1 VVDVARGPVVVTGA
15 GSGIGRAVAEAFAG
29 QGASV
34 LALARS
40 TDATGELAAT
50 YENVVALSMDVTDE
64 ASVVDVAARV
74 SRDHGKPSVLVTC
87 AAAAAA
93 AGPTESLA
101 LSAWRGALDCD
112 LTGTFLSN
120 REFGRPMLDVG
131 YGRIVN
137 LSSFHTV
144 ATYPQRAAYVAA
156 KSGVEGLVKGLAV
169 EWGGRGVTVNAVAPG
184 PIRTPR
190 TQFFLDS
197 DPANEAGMVG
207 RTPAGRIGEL
217 PDVVAAVSFL
227 ASPEAAWISGQVL
240 VVDGGWT
247 SNAWWGQ
254 HPFRP

>member
-1 VVDVARGPVVVTGA
+1 MVVTGA
-15 GSGIGRAVAEAFAG
+15 GSGIGRAVAEAFASRG
-29 QGASV
+29 NTV
-34 LALARS
+34 VALARS
-40 TDATGELAAT
+40 TDATGELAAAH
-50 YENVVALSMDVTDE
+50 ENVVSMSMDVTDE
-64 ASVVDVAARV
+64 ASVVAVAERV
-74 SRDHGKPSVLVTC
+74 TREHGAPSVLVTC
-87 AAAAAA
+87 AAAPAA
-93 AGPTESLA
+93 AGPSESLA
-101 LSAWRGALDCD
+101 LDAWRAALECD

-120 REFGRPMLDVG
+120 REFGRPMLAAG

-137 LSSFHTV
+137 LTSFHTV

-190 TQFFLDS
+190 TQHFLDA
-197 DPANEAGMVG
+197 DPANEAGMLG
-207 RTPAGRIGEL
+207 RTPAGRLGEL

-227 ASPEAAWISGQVL
+227 TSAQAGWVSGQVL

-247 SNAWWGQ
+247 SNAWWGK